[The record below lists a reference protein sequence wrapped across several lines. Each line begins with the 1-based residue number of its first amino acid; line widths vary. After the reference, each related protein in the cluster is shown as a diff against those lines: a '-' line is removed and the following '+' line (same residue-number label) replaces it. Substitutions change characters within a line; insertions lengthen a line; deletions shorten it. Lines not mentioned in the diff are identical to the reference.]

1 MNNTNHLYRF
11 ERIEFKDLNRVE
23 YNSFPKKSVL
33 TTPEWI
39 EFIIDI
45 SGAVPYILK
54 VYKTEVLLGYFTA
67 LKFKKF
73 GIPIIGSPFPGWS
86 TPYMGFDFYDV
97 SEKAAVIPE
106 LIDYIFENEKCLFF
120 QMTDRDITFEQADEL
135 KRNRGYIIDTAETLE
150 LRVDVDDKQMYKNMK
165 TDCRN
170 FINQFE
176 RRGATIEF
184 ATPDDAF
191 AEEYYN
197 QLLDVFAKQNLVP
210 THGVDLIKK
219 MLRHLS
225 EANNI
230 LCLRVRDPEGLS
242 IATSIYPGF
251 NKKFF
256 FMMGASLRPYQQYRP
271 NEYMI
276 YTAMKYWRDRGCEEF
291 DMVGIR
297 PYKKKFGSW
306 EERYPII
313 IAPKY
318 KILYHLKN
326 FASSLYYLMGS
337 VKWKVSHLFHK

>member
-1 MNNTNHLYRF
+1 MKQDNKYT
-11 ERIEFKDLNRVE
+11 FKPVAYGELDREE
-23 YNSFPKKSVL
+23 YNAFPNKSVL
-33 TTPEWI
+33 TTPEWLD
-39 EFIIDI
+39 FVTDI
-45 SGAVPYILK
+45 SGASPLILK
-54 VYKTEVLLGYFTA
+54 VFCGSDFLGYFTA
-67 LKFKKF
+67 FKFRKF
-73 GIPIIGSPFPGWS
+73 GIPIIASPFPGWS
-86 TPYMGFDFYDV
+86 TPYMGFDFYDNAL
-97 SEKAAVIPE
+97 KPDVIPD
-106 LIDYIFENEKCLFF
+106 LVTYIYKTQKCLFF
-120 QMTDRDITFEQADEL
+120 QVTDRDITFEQADRL
-135 KRNRGYIIDTAETLE
+135 KQQYGYIIDTAETLE
-150 LRVDVDDKQMYKNMK
+150 LRVDGDDKQLYKNMK

-176 RRGATIEF
+176 RRGAKVEI

-191 AEEYYN
+191 AEEYYT

-225 EANNI
+225 EVDNV

-276 YTAMKYWRDRGCEEF
+276 YTAMKYWRDRGCEVF

-313 IAPKY
+313 IVPKY
-318 KILYHLKN
+318 KILYYLKN
-326 FASSLYYLMGS
+326 IASQLYYWMGGL
-337 VKWKVSHLFHK
+337 KWKVSHLFKK

>member
-1 MNNTNHLYRF
+1 MKQNNKYTF
-11 ERIEFKDLNRVE
+11 EPIAYSELNREE
-23 YNSFPKKSVL
+23 YNAFPNKSVL

-39 EFIIDI
+39 DFIVDI
-45 SGAVPYILK
+45 SGASPLILK
-54 VYKTEVLLGYFTA
+54 VYKKSEFIGYFTA

-73 GIPIIGSPFPGWS
+73 GITIVGSPFPGWS
-86 TPYMGFDFYDV
+86 TPYMGFDFYDKSLK
-97 SEKAAVIPE
+97 SEVVPE
-106 LIDYIFENEKCLFF
+106 LVEYIYKTQKCQFF
-120 QMTDRDITFEQADEL
+120 QLTDRDITFEEAEQL
-135 KRNRGYIIDTAETLE
+135 KQKYGYIIDTAETLE
-150 LRVDVDDKQMYKNMK
+150 LRVDADDKQMYKNMK

-191 AEEYYN
+191 AEEYYT

-219 MLRHLS
+219 MLKHLS
-225 EANNI
+225 VANNI
-230 LCLRVRDPEGLS
+230 LCLRIRDPEGLS

-326 FASSLYYLMGS
+326 IASSLYYWMGS
-337 VKWKVSHLFHK
+337 MKWKVKHLFHK

>member
-1 MNNTNHLYRF
+1 
-11 ERIEFKDLNRVE
+11 
-23 YNSFPKKSVL
+23 
-33 TTPEWI
+33 
-39 EFIIDI
+39 
-45 SGAVPYILK
+45 
-54 VYKTEVLLGYFTA
+54 
-67 LKFKKF
+67 
-73 GIPIIGSPFPGWS
+73 
-86 TPYMGFDFYDV
+86 MGFDFYDKSLK
-97 SEKAAVIPE
+97 SEVVPE
-106 LIDYIFENEKCLFF
+106 LVAYIYKTQKCQFF
-120 QMTDRDITFEQADEL
+120 QLTDRDITFEDAEQL
-135 KRNRGYIIDTAETLE
+135 KQKYGYIIDTAETLE
-150 LRVDVDDKQMYKNMK
+150 LRVDADDKQMYKNMK

-184 ATPDDAF
+184 ATPDDSF
-191 AEEYYN
+191 AEEYYT

-219 MLRHLS
+219 MLKHLS

-326 FASSLYYLMGS
+326 FASSLYYWMGS
-337 VKWKVSHLFHK
+337 IKWKVNHLFHK